1 MLTSFI
7 TAITTAVLLAGGSAA
22 AGLQVLP
29 RSNTGTLI
37 ACENANLQG
46 PCQDFDF
53 TVDTCTE
60 FTGLNDIV
68 RSIALKGDPMQLVDI
83 VLDCTLYA
91 CVFVQ
96 LLLYK
101 TVCTYPERRDNCTNG
116 GLSVPVHVLVTVHG
130 TPVVKFNVPDD
141 LKDQVSNFQCRKV
154 LP

>member
-68 RSIALKGDPMQLVDI
+68 RSIALKGNPMQLVNI

-91 CVFVQ
+91 
-96 LLLYK
+96 
-101 TVCTYPERRDNCTNG
+101 DNCTNG